1 MRLTRKMTSIIS
13 ISNIHHLYAHLPSFS
28 TRVIYLTF
36 GHTLKQMKMKNLT
49 RRITAITMIMAAII
63 FLTIPQCLMAQVNYK
78 LLPGKDAGIKVLGSS
93 NIHDWTM
100 TATGIESQGD
110 FKFEGDQLRS
120 LHAFSFSVE
129 AKSLKSD
136 HESMDNRTYKTIN
149 ADKFPRIAYKL
160 NSAVVTPVEKNK
172 YAIKATGELTISG
185 ATQTVVLNVT
195 AVVNPDKTIT
205 CTGSQKI
212 QLTDYKIDPPTF
224 MLGAMKVKNDLTIQF
239 NLVYKNNQLLT
250 KTN

>member
-1 MRLTRKMTSIIS
+1 MIC
-13 ISNIHHLYAHLPSFS
+13 P
-28 TRVIYLTF
+28 TF
-36 GHTLKQMKMKNLT
+36 DHTLKQMKMKNLT
-49 RRITAITMIMAAII
+49 KRIIAITMVMAAII
-63 FLTIPQCLMAQVNYK
+63 FLTMPQCLMAQANYK
-78 LLPGKDAGIKVLGSS
+78 LLAGKDAGIKVLGSS

-100 TATGIESQGD
+100 TATGTESQGE
-110 FKFEGDQLRS
+110 FKIEGDQLRA
-120 LHAFSFSVE
+120 LHSFTFSVE
-129 AKSLKSD
+129 AKSLKSE

-160 NSAVVTPVEKNK
+160 NSAVVTPIEKNK

-185 ATQTVVLNVT
+185 ATQTIVLNVT
-195 AVVNPDKTIT
+195 AIVNPDNTIT

-239 NLVYKNNQLLT
+239 NLVYKSTQLLT